1 MSYINIIPK
10 RRKELYMNVNG
21 WPVIERLLFRRRK
34 NQSDLARLLGISPAA
49 ITQIKQGDFQLG
61 IVALEKIMCY
71 LGATPEEQNEI
82 FTQVIQNR
90 FFARLNS
97 GIVCRITIIRRNDQ

>member
-49 ITQIKQGDFQLG
+49 VTQIKQGDFQLG
-61 IVALEKIMCY
+61 IIALEKILHY
-71 LGATPEEQNEI
+71 LGATVNEQNELY
-82 FTQVIQNR
+82 TQIVQNR
-90 FFARLNS
+90 IFGKL
-97 GIVCRITIIRRNDQ
+97 GTKIICEIIIVRREEP